1 MNLDDTGRLAA
12 LDPQGMLAKI
22 EGLPGQLEQAWQ
34 LGMDLPLPVWKD
46 IRQVILCGMGG
57 SAIGA
62 DLIVHY
68 AAPQARASLQVW
80 RGYDLPP
87 WARGPETLVVVSS
100 HSGNTEETLTALEAG
115 RAAGARTAAITTG
128 GELAARARAGGDV
141 LWTFDHPGPP
151 RAAVGFSFGL
161 LLALLTRTGVVA
173 DAESEV
179 RDAAAAMRS
188 QQKVFGAAVPAANNP
203 AKRMGGQLMDRWPLL
218 FGAGLTAPVARRWRT
233 QINELAK
240 AGGGFEEL
248 PEADHNVV
256 CGVLQPAGVIQR
268 MMVICLRA
276 PLDDRRL
283 VRRLDATRHVF
294 MVEGFNTD
302 AIDGVGATRL
312 AQQWTCLHYGDYAAF
327 YLAMAYGV
335 DPTPIEAIEAFKEYL
350 RSA

>member
-34 LGMDLPLPVWKD
+34 MGMHLPLPAWKD
-46 IRQVILCGMGG
+46 IRQVVLCGMGG

-62 DLIVHY
+62 DLLVHY

-80 RGYDLPP
+80 RGYDLPL
-87 WARGPETLVVVSS
+87 WARGPETLVVASS

-115 RAAGARTAAITTG
+115 RAAGARTVAITTG
-128 GELAARARAGGDV
+128 GELAGRARTGGDV

-161 LLALLTRTGVVA
+161 LLALLARSGVVA

-179 RDAAAAMRS
+179 HDAAGAMRS
-188 QQKVFGAAVPAANNP
+188 QQQAFGAAVPAANNP

-256 CGVLQPAGVIQR
+256 SGVLQPTGVIQR

-276 PLDDRRL
+276 PLDDPRL

-302 AIDGVGATRL
+302 AIDGVGGTRL
-312 AQQWTCLHYGDYAAF
+312 AQQMTCLHYGDYAAF
-327 YLAMAYGV
+327 YLAMAYGT
-335 DPTPIEAIEAFKEYL
+335 DPTPIEAIESFKEYL